1 MHCKLP
7 VWWIGE
13 SNVRTGTESKFGIL
27 KEPIDFNCTDCFR
40 TRHQDHAAMKTLYF
54 DIDGTINDYHDV
66 TKRRLSDGTLQKLL
80 IRKGFERLVC
90 VSGWTTMIRD
100 ASRNPYLR
108 PTMEQ
113 QVETLRQ
120 VIVEAFPDKEDFH
133 ARCKLEFENDQR
145 GRHINLAEDFY
156 YLDDWAK
163 EFFEKH
169 HGPGSYAA
177 YESTRILMCDPYSD
191 GEDII
196 EFLERI
202 PNTIRT
208 EA

>member
-1 MHCKLP
+1 
-7 VWWIGE
+7 
-13 SNVRTGTESKFGIL
+13 
-27 KEPIDFNCTDCFR
+27 
-40 TRHQDHAAMKTLYF
+40 MKTLYF

-100 ASRNPYLR
+100 ASRNPYFR

-113 QVETLRQ
+113 QIETLRQ

-177 YESTRILMCDPYSD
+177 YESTRIL
-191 GEDII
+191 GVVQNRL
-196 EFLERI
+196 FLGDRSHAG
-202 PNTIRT
+202 NAGVVGSLQDHRKMQR
-208 EA
+208 AGA